1 MFRAFALNVAL
12 ATMVMSGFALAQE
25 KLGCAAPDAQPAAAA
40 PADAPAAARD
50 VAATADPRVLFKI
63 NTAADAPT
71 ILRFVTNYLA
81 VEPAAHVAVVGYSD
95 GVDFM
100 LKGATDANGKPYEEQ
115 LAALAAKG
123 VAFKVCNNTLRA
135 RSLTADA
142 VSPSATVVPGAVNE
156 IIRLQTREHYAY
168 FQN

>member
-1 MFRAFALNVAL
+1 MFRAFAMNVAL
-12 ATMVMSGFALAQE
+12 AAMVMSGAVLAQE

-40 PADAPAAARD
+40 SADT
-50 VAATADPRVLFKI
+50 AATTDAPRVLFKI
-63 NTAADAPT
+63 TTAGDAPT

-81 VEPAAHVAVVGYSD
+81 AEPTARVAVVGYGG

-100 LKGATDANGKPYEEQ
+100 LKDAVDANGKLYEEQ

-123 VAFKVCNNTLRA
+123 VSFKVCNNTLKA

-142 VSPSATVVPGAVNE
+142 VSPSAAVVPGAVNE
-156 IIRLQTREHYAY
+156 IIRLQTKEHYAY
-168 FQN
+168 FQH